1 MNGSGE
7 NIVTFLAQQMVA
19 AAVPLVIAGIG
30 ELVAELAGVINIGIE
45 GLMLMGCIAA
55 YVGAGGG
62 YGSVG
67 LAVGVLAGMAM
78 AAIFACVSIS
88 GRADQIVC
96 GAAINIFAL
105 GASGTV
111 WTVYRHWRHRH
122 DLSASLPHG
131 AGFHKWAL
139 PYLGHPPFFGR
150 VIFDQYSLFYG
161 GVLLGFAVW
170 FMLRFTRMGL
180 IIRSLGE
187 SPEACQ
193 AACIRV
199 RAWRWGAVLFAGGCA
214 GAAGAY
220 LSIMRTHAFASDM
233 TGGQGFVVLA
243 LVIFGRWSL
252 TGLTIGCL
260 FFGLINAL
268 QQVLQTARYTAHNAL
283 LESLRHIPFQLFQM
297 LPYLAAL
304 LALAVLSRNRPG
316 PQALGQPWPPE
327 SGGE

>member
-1 MNGSGE
+1 MSGSGE
-7 NIVTFLAQQMVA
+7 NLVTFLAQQMVA
-19 AAVPLVIAGIG
+19 AAVPLVIAGMG

-45 GLMLMGCIAA
+45 GLMLTGCIGA

-62 YGSVG
+62 HGLVG
-67 LAVGVLAGMAM
+67 LAAGVLAAMAL
-78 AAIFACVSIS
+78 AAIFAFVSIS

-105 GASGTV
+105 GTSGTV
-111 WTVYRHWRHRH
+111 WTVYRHWRSSHH
-122 DLSASLPHG
+122 MSVSLPHG
-131 AGFHKWAL
+131 AGFHKWSL
-139 PYLGHPPFFGR
+139 PYLGHLPFFGR
-150 VIFDQYSLFYG
+150 VVFDQYSLFYG
-161 GVLLGFAVW
+161 GVLLGIAVW

-193 AACIRV
+193 AVGIRV
-199 RAWRWGAVLFAGGCA
+199 RTWRWGAVLFAGGCA

-252 TGLTIGCL
+252 AGLTIGCL
-260 FFGLINAL
+260 FFGLINAI
-268 QQVLQTARYTAHNAL
+268 QQVLQTARYTAHSPLIA
-283 LESLRHIPFQLFQM
+283 SLRHIPFQLFQM

-316 PQALGQPWPPE
+316 PQTLGQPWPPA
-327 SGGE
+327 SPGE